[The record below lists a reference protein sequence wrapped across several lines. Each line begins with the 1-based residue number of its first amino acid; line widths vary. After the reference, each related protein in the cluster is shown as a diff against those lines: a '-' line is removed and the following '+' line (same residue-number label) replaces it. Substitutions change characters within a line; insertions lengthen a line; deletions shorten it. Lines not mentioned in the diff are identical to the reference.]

1 MQNFVVVLV
10 FIGLLAAANASLSF
24 SSTLAYAG
32 SSEGNV
38 TANTASQTRA
48 EGDFS
53 EALATSDAGAV
64 APPSQNTSSP
74 APVATS
80 SSDSAA
86 QSNADLVAAVTRTDT
101 SSSGDGVFTDALA
114 LAEAVGV
121 EDAAS
126 IVPAASSD
134 SVSSSDIFGDIALVT
149 TNTVST
155 ATGPLAVSSSLS
167 NALSDFV
174 GGSINSTNSTSVLGS
189 LISPTPTPSPTTP
202 TPSPT
207 VPIAAP
213 AVPHEGS
220 VRY

>member
-101 SSSGDGVFTDALA
+101 FSSGDGVSTDALA

-121 EDAAS
+121 EDAAGT
-126 IVPAASSD
+126 VPAASSG
-134 SVSSSDIFGDIALVT
+134 SVSSSVIFGDIALT
-149 TNTVST
+149 TNTAGTVS
-155 ATGPLAVSSSLS
+155 GPLAVSAALS